1 MIRTLTD
8 RNLLLLT
15 LYVITVAYIL
25 YRATNSVQDK
35 VRIKLDAASLN
46 KALEA
51 NNLKDS
57 IDVNFKII
65 PPELKLDELKAVNIE
80 IQNKSPS
87 MDIIEILWDGSAI
100 TDLEG
105 RASRVIWVIP
115 GIANLF
121 QPQAKSVIFSGQ
133 TLKEMI
139 TTQDALKPDSNG
151 VLKPSSAMFDIT
163 KLKNSRNLDLKKKYA
178 NFMNRQQNLAFSL
191 ELALQVSRSTD
202 PSTKKSAS
210 LPCNF
215 SVEKVSWIEAVSW
228 RPRPHPPVRT

>member
-8 RNLLLLT
+8 RNLLIVT

-46 KALEA
+46 KALEE
-51 NNLKDS
+51 NNLKDT
-57 IDVNFKII
+57 IGVNFRI
-65 PPELKLDELKAVNIE
+65 PPELKLDELKALNIE

-87 MDIIEILWDGSAI
+87 MDIIKILWDGSAI

-105 RASRVIWVIP
+105 RSSRVIWVIP

-121 QPQAKSVIFSGQ
+121 QPQAPSVIFSGQ
-133 TLKEMI
+133 TLKETI
-139 TTQDALKPDSNG
+139 TTQDALKPGSDG

-163 KLKNSRNLDLKKKYA
+163 KLKNSRILDLKKKYA
-178 NFMNRQQNLAFSL
+178 YFMNRQENLEFSL
-191 ELALQVSRSTD
+191 RLALQVASTID
-202 PSTKKSAS
+202 LSANKSAS

-215 SVEKVSWIEAVSW
+215 SVEKVSWLEAVSW
-228 RPRPHPPVRT
+228 RPRPHPPIRT